1 MTFLCSNLHI
11 ALLQLKSSLLYFR
24 VLFVAVAKTGGSDDD
39 GSNCCN
45 LVMLRWPI
53 FNPQLAREDSRLKFI
68 LLFFNG
74 ISRLKLGPEIPLKKS
89 STSSACTLDFWLYEP
104 LHIGPFWCKNQPS
117 AHCVLSFT
125 ISARNLLPWRK
136 KPLKTASVLI
146 YIPVHHLH
154 PWVTFIGPRG
164 V

>member
-53 FNPQLAREDSRLKFI
+53 FNPQLAREDFDSINFCLKLK

-74 ISRLKLGPEIPLKKS
+74 ISGSNNHLILLCLRVAYSAILKKMI
-89 STSSACTLDFWLYEP
+89 FW
-104 LHIGPFWCKNQPS
+104 G
-117 AHCVLSFT
+117 CVL
-125 ISARNLLPWRK
+125 
-136 KPLKTASVLI
+136 V
-146 YIPVHHLH
+146 
-154 PWVTFIGPRG
+154 
-164 V
+164 